1 MMKLAAAPLAGMI
14 ALCACAPVDQPDTVP
29 AEVKP
34 AVQVTGAAKSC
45 ISASLVRNTKVRGDG
60 VIDFELDD
68 GKIYRNA
75 LSQGCPALRR
85 GDAIA
90 YDVRGGNLC
99 SGEIVF
105 ELNNIGGQL
114 SRGAACGLGEFVPVE
129 YADTVSDA
137 PAMMDN

>member
-1 MMKLAAAPLAGMI
+1 MMKYAAPLAGVI
-14 ALCACAPVDQPDTVP
+14 VLAACAPVVEPRTPV
-29 AEVKP
+29 AAVEP
-34 AVQVTGAAKSC
+34 AVEIAGESRTCVN
-45 ISASLVRNTKVRGDG
+45 ASSIRSTSVRGDG